1 MKDPN
6 RIPIILELLG
16 MYWEKHPDKD
26 LLSLIDDLAEENGPS
41 SEDLNI
47 YDDDSLR
54 EDLFNKVKTR
64 WTLR

>member
-16 MYWEKHPDKD
+16 MYWERNPNKD
-26 LLSLIDDLAEENGPS
+26 LMDLLYNLVNYLDVNSVEDCDDET
-41 SEDLNI
+41 
-47 YDDDSLR
+47 LR